1 MVMEMKA
8 LITGASSGIGK
19 EMAKVLAS
27 RGWDLI
33 VVARRESLLLELKEE
48 LAGCD
53 VKVCVCDLSQVSQ
66 VKALCKTLKDEPIE
80 MVINN
85 AGFGDLGYF
94 DETDEEKELNM
105 INTNITALH
114 LLTKYFVKRFKQQ
127 NHGYILNVASIAAFA
142 PGPMMATYY
151 ATKAYVL
158 RLSLAINK
166 ELQKAKSNVRISVLC
181 PGPVKTEFN
190 KVANS
195 SFAIAGMNAKEVAE
209 YAIDQTLQKKQLIF
223 PGIFT
228 KLAHAASGMVSQR
241 FASEVVYHIQ
251 KARKE

>member
-8 LITGASSGIGK
+8 LITGASSGIGE

-94 DETDEEKELNM
+94 DETDEETLELG
-105 INTNITALH
+105 LFW
-114 LLTKYFVKRFKQQ
+114 L
-127 NHGYILNVASIAAFA
+127 VAS
-142 PGPMMATYY
+142 
-151 ATKAYVL
+151 
-158 RLSLAINK
+158 LS
-166 ELQKAKSNVRISVLC
+166 
-181 PGPVKTEFN
+181 
-190 KVANS
+190 
-195 SFAIAGMNAKEVAE
+195 
-209 YAIDQTLQKKQLIF
+209 
-223 PGIFT
+223 T
-228 KLAHAASGMVSQR
+228 KLLEDEELG
-241 FASEVVYHIQ
+241 FPP
-251 KARKE
+251 

>member
-1 MVMEMKA
+1 MEMKA

-105 INTNITALH
+105 INTNISALH

-223 PGIFT
+223 PGVFT

>member
-223 PGIFT
+223 PGVFT

>member
-105 INTNITALH
+105 INTNISALH

-241 FASEVVYHIQ
+241 FASEVLYHIQ

>member
-1 MVMEMKA
+1 MEMKA

-105 INTNITALH
+105 INTNISALH

-181 PGPVKTEFN
+181 PGTVKTEIN

-195 SFAIAGMNAKEVAE
+195 SFSIAGMNAKEVAE
-209 YAIDQTLQKKQLIF
+209 YAIDQTLQ
-223 PGIFT
+223 
-228 KLAHAASGMVSQR
+228 
-241 FASEVVYHIQ
+241 
-251 KARKE
+251 

>member
-1 MVMEMKA
+1 MEMKA

-223 PGIFT
+223 PGVFT

>member
-105 INTNITALH
+105 INTNISALH

-228 KLAHAASGMVSQR
+228 KLAHVASGMVSQR
-241 FASEVVYHIQ
+241 FASEVLYHIQ

>member
-228 KLAHAASGMVSQR
+228 KLAHVASGMVSQR
-241 FASEVVYHIQ
+241 FASEVLYHIQ

>member
-105 INTNITALH
+105 INTNISALH

-223 PGIFT
+223 PGVFT

>member
-1 MVMEMKA
+1 MEMKA

>member
-1 MVMEMKA
+1 MRMKA

-33 VVARRESLLLELKEE
+33 VVARREQLLLDLKAELD
-48 LAGCD
+48 CD
-53 VKVCVCDLSQVSQ
+53 VQVCVCDLSQVSQ
-66 VKALCKTLKDEPIE
+66 VKGLCKALKDESIE
-80 MVINN
+80 LVINN
-85 AGFGDLGYF
+85 AGFGDLGFF
-94 DETDEEKELNM
+94 DETDEQKEINM

-114 LLTKYFVKRFKQQ
+114 ILTKYFVKRFKQQ
-127 NHGYILNVASIAAFA
+127 NHGYILNVASIAAFT

-190 KVANS
+190 EVANS
-195 SFAIAGMNAKEVAE
+195 SFAIAGMDASEVAT
-209 YAIDQTLQKKQLIF
+209 YAIDQTLQKNQLIF
-223 PGIFT
+223 PGVFT
-228 KLAHAASGMVSQR
+228 KLAHAASAMVSQR
-241 FASEVVYHIQ
+241 FASEIVYHIQ
-251 KARKE
+251 KARNK